1 MSGATAK
8 AVRRDLRR
16 AVGEEAAGIIDAHT
30 QVIDNQIIPNINTLT
45 AQRDNHENRIR
56 ILEEHDRAWYDLSRD
71 IRLSAGQIAR
81 DRRDDSAIVEE
92 VSAARYRSNSAAQKK
107 IFDRLHDLDSGGFWR
122 RLRWLMTGR

>member
-30 QVIDNQIIPNINTLT
+30 QAIDNQIIPNINTLT

-56 ILEEHDRAWYDLSRD
+56 LLESQMPQRAMLRLGGLENHAKMLSG
-71 IRLSAGQIAR
+71 S
-81 DRRDDSAIVEE
+81 
-92 VSAARYRSNSAAQKK
+92 
-107 IFDRLHDLDSGGFWR
+107 FWR